1 MATKPAV
8 VRKDASGPANL
19 VGRIAVVTGGS
30 QGLGEAIA
38 GLFAGR
44 GAAGIVICGRN
55 AANGERV
62 AAEISAGGRPTHFVR
77 ADLADAGRGSDHEDA
92 PRRERRLARGGRQDA
107 PFGRLI
113 DPKEV
118 ARACAYL
125 ASSESGLMT
134 GSNIDF
140 DQNVV
145 GAGDPP
151 LEP

>member
-8 VRKDASGPANL
+8 ARTDASGPANL
-19 VGRIAVVTGGS
+19 VGNT
-30 QGLGEAIA
+30 
-38 GLFAGR
+38 
-44 GAAGIVICGRN
+44 C
-55 AANGERV
+55 
-62 AAEISAGGRPTHFVR
+62 
-77 ADLADAGRGSDHEDA
+77 
-92 PRRERRLARGGRQDA
+92 

-113 DPKEV
+113 DPKK
-118 ARACAYL
+118 AAPACAYL

-151 LEP
+151 LEL